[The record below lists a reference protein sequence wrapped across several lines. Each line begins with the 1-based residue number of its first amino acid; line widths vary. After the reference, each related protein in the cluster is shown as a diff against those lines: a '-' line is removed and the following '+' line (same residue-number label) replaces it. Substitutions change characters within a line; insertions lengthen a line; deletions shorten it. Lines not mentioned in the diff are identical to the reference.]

1 MKRPPN
7 NPDSEMFNRA
17 IPGMSLTTE
26 PGNRPWENPPMY
38 STVAEAIEYYNER
51 LLDKNVTSAV
61 AEALD
66 KGVPVESAVQVIT
79 TSSTMNGVHSLD
91 IGILVAPVVRELVMF
106 AGDIHKVDYAMSFS
120 DDAEEGLIPYR
131 LAKQIA
137 EDITT
142 TIEEVPPEGDMMEE
156 DSMDME
162 APKGIMARR
171 RIA

>member
-1 MKRPPN
+1 
-7 NPDSEMFNRA
+7 
-17 IPGMSLTTE
+17 
-26 PGNRPWENPPMY
+26 
-38 STVAEAIEYYNER
+38 
-51 LLDKNVTSAV
+51 
-61 AEALD
+61 
-66 KGVPVESAVQVIT
+66 
-79 TSSTMNGVHSLD
+79 
-91 IGILVAPVVRELVMF
+91 VAPVVRELVMF